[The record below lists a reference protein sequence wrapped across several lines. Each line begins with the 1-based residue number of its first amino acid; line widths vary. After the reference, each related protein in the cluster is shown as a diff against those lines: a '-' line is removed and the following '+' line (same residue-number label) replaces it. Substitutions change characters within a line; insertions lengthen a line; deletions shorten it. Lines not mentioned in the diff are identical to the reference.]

1 MLLEPSFP
9 GGAGGHQMTG
19 GRGPSSTP
27 HAPPP
32 QTTPTTTGGLSWAPW
47 RGESARLLI
56 VVRHT
61 LPSPSLSL
69 PSAPPQVRRRQLLSV
84 VRCCLSL
91 GGVGEGKGE
100 ARACR
105 KGTDLPQ
112 SFLCICKNDWGR
124 RRVRGPA
131 RPGHRAVP
139 VKLWGKP
146 CSGGKRHQANLA
158 YGRRRRRRPRPRP
171 LVPVPP
177 AEWATGP
184 ASHYR
189 AP

>member
-1 MLLEPSFP
+1 MLLEPPFP
-9 GGAGGHQMTG
+9 RGCWRPPDDGRAG
-19 GRGPSSTP
+19 PVIN
-27 HAPPP
+27 
-32 QTTPTTTGGLSWAPW
+32 TTHTHHHHKQHPTTTGGLSWAPW
-47 RGESARLLI
+47 RGESARFLI

-61 LPSPSLSL
+61 LPSPSLSF
-69 PSAPPQVRRRQLLSV
+69 PSAPLKVWRRQLLSV

-146 CSGGKRHQANLA
+146 CSGGKRHKAKLA
-158 YGRRRRRRPRPRP
+158 YANTERPP
-171 LVPVPP
+171 
-177 AEWATGP
+177 
-184 ASHYR
+184 
-189 AP
+189 